1 MMRIA
6 ELLENITASGSLSP
20 AEYAP
25 IAQQA
30 QAQRQQQAQAV
41 RTQQLQAQQARQ
53 QQVWSRGRAVKPK
66 PIKFK
71 VAGRR
76 KTRRRAPS
84 VRLH

>member
-1 MMRIA
+1 MRIA
-6 ELLENITASGSLSP
+6 ELLENITARGSLSP

-30 QAQRQQQAQAV
+30 QAQRQQQAQAA

-53 QQVWSRGRAVKPK
+53 QQVWSRGRAVKAK

-71 VAGRR
+71 AVRRR
-76 KTRRRAPS
+76 KTRRSAS
-84 VRLH
+84 SARLH